1 MAEKKKKNEAETI
14 DYKLASKVADR
25 IEITNVKLISSQ
37 TYQSPTAAGG
47 THRLDININVN
58 FHANKKDKTL
68 SVFPA
73 FSLIGNLKDSKNQD
87 PDLII
92 KAEFVLIYKV
102 SDFTGLDQKCF
113 EAFGKS
119 NGIYNAWPYWREFV
133 QNTVARMTLPPLTIP
148 VFRLLRPKKAKRT
161 KKNKV

>member
-1 MAEKKKKNEAETI
+1 MAEKKKKNEAEKI
-14 DYKLASKVADR
+14 DYKLAAKVADR

-37 TYQSPTAAGG
+37 AYQSPAAAGG
-47 THRLDININVN
+47 THCLNININVN
-58 FHANKKDKTL
+58 FHAGKKDKTL
-68 SVFPA
+68 SIFPA

-133 QNTVARMTLPPLTIP
+133 QNTVTRMTLPPLTIP
-148 VFRLLRPKKAKRT
+148 VFRLPQPKKVKRT
-161 KKNKV
+161 GKNKV